1 MNGYQDNERYAE
13 GAVHDMPQMKDP
25 FGSVEKGH
33 SRNEPRLPAKV
44 GDNPLDITI
53 VRGQP
58 AAQRGEELTASEG
71 PPP

>member
-1 MNGYQDNERYAE
+1 MNGYQYDERYAE
-13 GAVHDMPQMKDP
+13 RPMNDMPQVKDAL
-25 FGSVEKGH
+25 GAVEK
-33 SRNEPRLPAKV
+33 SNSCREPRLPAKV